1 MMRAMS
7 LPAVLLPAALLGVPL
22 AVEAQGVPTRSY
34 TKAEA
39 EFGEPF
45 SGVSGVRGLADGR
58 VVVADS
64 RDKLVQVVN
73 LTGGAAVRVGREG
86 SGPGEYGLPS
96 ALFALPGDSSLVH
109 DPLNQRYLPVGPDGK
124 PGATFRV
131 GADAPPPRPA
141 GGPPGAPPAGA
152 PPGGAAVGGVV
163 IRRPAGAAG
172 RVMMLGGL
180 GMGRPMATDAAGRLY
195 FEGIPLVM
203 GPNGPSSADSAPVI
217 RYDRATRRAD
227 TLAWL
232 RLPKSSASV
241 STSGGGNN
249 QRVMLR
255 VGGSTPFAARD
266 AWSVLPNGTVAIV
279 RVADYHVELVAPT
292 GAVTRGPAVPFTA
305 IPVGEAEKREYRE
318 QQKNRQVVAIM
329 RTEGPGGSRTQAS
342 ATPPAFEEP
351 DSWPATK
358 PPFAEGGVLAA
369 PTGELWVARS
379 RRGGDAVPT
388 YDIFSAAGRLVRR
401 AAFPPRT
408 RVVGFGPGGVVY
420 TVRSDEDDLQWLQRF
435 RG

>member
-131 GADAPPPRPA
+131 GA
-141 GGPPGAPPAGA
+141 
-152 PPGGAAVGGVV
+152 
-163 IRRPAGAAG
+163 
-172 RVMMLGGL
+172 
-180 GMGRPMATDAAGRLY
+180 
-195 FEGIPLVM
+195 
-203 GPNGPSSADSAPVI
+203 
-217 RYDRATRRAD
+217 
-227 TLAWL
+227 
-232 RLPKSSASV
+232 
-241 STSGGGNN
+241 
-249 QRVMLR
+249 
-255 VGGSTPFAARD
+255 
-266 AWSVLPNGTVAIV
+266 
-279 RVADYHVELVAPT
+279 
-292 GAVTRGPAVPFTA
+292 
-305 IPVGEAEKREYRE
+305 
-318 QQKNRQVVAIM
+318 
-329 RTEGPGGSRTQAS
+329 
-342 ATPPAFEEP
+342 
-351 DSWPATK
+351 
-358 PPFAEGGVLAA
+358 
-369 PTGELWVARS
+369 
-379 RRGGDAVPT
+379 
-388 YDIFSAAGRLVRR
+388 
-401 AAFPPRT
+401 
-408 RVVGFGPGGVVY
+408 
-420 TVRSDEDDLQWLQRF
+420 
-435 RG
+435 